1 MAGAGGTAEAVRDWV
16 GAWEEFR
23 DTMTSAARIGPG
35 GRREIGVVNTAL
47 AGLIGLAAGG
57 PPPNLFTTLARHRPL
72 YRKWLRFAGALMP
85 GGLLPRTHSELL
97 ILRTAHNC
105 DCEYEWR
112 HHERLGRQAGLRAS
126 EIEAVREGPSPERLA
141 PHQQLLLAAAD
152 ELHHT
157 HRISDEVWASLRADY
172 GEAQLIE
179 LCMLVGHYQM
189 LAMTI
194 NALAIELDPPPTR
207 RPPRAIRV
215 VQGALT
221 HTRDTHTSTTN

>member
-1 MAGAGGTAEAVRDWV
+1 
-16 GAWEEFR
+16 
-23 DTMTSAARIGPG
+23 MTSAARIGPG
-35 GRREIGVVNTAL
+35 GRREIGLVNTAIAKL
-47 AGLIGLAAGG
+47 LGLAAGG

-112 HHERLGRQAGLRAS
+112 HHEHLGRQAGLSAS
-126 EIEAVREGPSPERLA
+126 QIDAVREGPSSERLA

-152 ELHHT
+152 ELHRT
-157 HRISDEVWASLRADY
+157 HRIADDLWASLRAGY
-172 GEAQLIE
+172 SEAQLIE

-194 NALAIELDPPPTR
+194 NAIGIEPDPPPTR
-207 RPPRAIRV
+207 PPPLAIKL
-215 VQGALT
+215 VQDALT
-221 HTRDTHTSTTN
+221 RTRDTHTSTTN